1 MKLKKLTALMLAGL
15 MTVGLA
21 ACGSDA
27 NTPASGSQT
36 SGNTNTESNG
46 GNTES
51 GESGE
56 LSGELTVWT
65 LADDLIKFGAYF
77 EEKNPGV
84 TVNVIKI
91 DPGDYQTKLETALL
105 GGDSSIDVIV
115 GEPKHLK
122 SFYAEELFANLD
134 EFGAK
139 DYDGKIVDY
148 VWEMGQDDEGI
159 QRAIS
164 YQITPMGIFYRRD
177 IAEKVFGFSDPESVG
192 ELFKDYE
199 TIVQT
204 GATLRDAGYKIFG
217 STGDVEHFK
226 GDSTWVID
234 GKLNVDPAR
243 LAYMDLATQLYQ
255 ENMTA
260 FSNMWTTPWYAS
272 MKGPITMLTAET
284 QWEVEWDP
292 SQEALDRL
300 AEATEGQET
309 TEVFAFGLPSWGVLT
324 LRDNCG
330 DNSGKFG
337 VCAGPAPGY
346 DGGTYIGISDQSK
359 NKDLAWEFIKFCT
372 LNEETADWWIEDSEG
387 DCVSLVSA
395 LEKHAEDENE
405 VYGGQQLYKF
415 FLEQAK
421 GINLTAV
428 TEYDTGIA
436 DAWGTAI
443 SAVQQGQM
451 TKEEAIDAFYDQVAN
466 TYPDLIIER

>member
-1 MKLKKLTALMLAGL
+1 MKLKKWMALMLAGL

-21 ACGSDA
+21 ACGSDT

-36 SGNTNTESNG
+36 SG
-46 GNTES
+46 GNQTS
-51 GESGE
+51 GTGADSGE
-56 LSGELTVWT
+56 LSGKLTVWT
-65 LADDLIKFGAYF
+65 LADDLKDFADYF
-77 EEKNPGV
+77 MEKNPGV
-84 TVNVIKI
+84 EVEVVKI
-91 DPGDYQTKLETALL
+91 EPGDYQTKVETALL
-105 GGDSSIDVIV
+105 GGDDSIDIIV

-134 EFGAK
+134 ELGAK
-139 DYDGKIVDY
+139 DYDGQIVDY
-148 VWEMGQDDEGI
+148 VWEVGQDDDGI

-177 IAEKVFGFSDPESVG
+177 IADEVFGFSDPESVG

-199 TIVQT
+199 TIIAT

-217 STGDVEHFK
+217 STGDLEHFK

-243 LAYMDLATQLYQ
+243 EAYMDLATQLYQ

-284 QWEVEWDP
+284 QWDVEWDP

-300 AEATEGQET
+300 SEATEGMET

-330 DNSGKFG
+330 DNAGKFG
-337 VCAGPAPGY
+337 VCSGPAAGY
-346 DGGTYIGISDQSK
+346 DGGTYIGISAQSK
-359 NKDLAWEFIKFCT
+359 NKELAWEFIRFCT
-372 LNEETADWWIEDSEG
+372 LNEETADWWIEESEG
-387 DCVSLVSA
+387 DCVSLISA
-395 LEKHAEDENE
+395 LEKHAEDTND

-415 FLEQAK
+415 FLEQAE
-421 GINLTAV
+421 GINLAMV
-428 TEYDTGIA
+428 TEYDTGISA
-436 DAWGTAI
+436 AWDTAI
-443 SAVQQGQM
+443 TAVQQNKM
-451 TKEEAIDAFYDQVAN
+451 TKEEAIDAFYEEVAN

>member
-1 MKLKKLTALMLAGL
+1 MKLKKMTALLLAGL

-27 NTPASGSQT
+27 ETPASGSQT
-36 SGNTNTESNG
+36 SG
-46 GNTES
+46 GNQTS
-51 GESGE
+51 GTAQTDGGE
-56 LSGELTVWT
+56 LSGNLTVWT
-65 LADDLIKFGAYF
+65 LADDLKDFADYF
-77 EEKNPGV
+77 MEKNPGV
-84 TVNVIKI
+84 TVDVVKI
-91 DPGDYQTKLETALL
+91 EPGDYQTKVETALL
-105 GGDSSIDVIV
+105 GGDDSIDIIV

-134 EFGAK
+134 DLGAK
-139 DYDGKIVDY
+139 DYDGKVVDY
-148 VWEMGQDDEGI
+148 VWELGQDDEGI

-199 TIVQT
+199 TIIQT

-243 LAYMDLATQLYQ
+243 EAYMDLAVQLYQ

-337 VCAGPAPGY
+337 VCSGPAPGY
-346 DGGTYIGISDQSK
+346 DGGTYIGISAQSK

-372 LNEETADWWIEDSEG
+372 LNEDTADWWIEKSQG
-387 DCVSLVSA
+387 DCVSLISA
-395 LEKHAEDENE
+395 LEKHAEDTND
-405 VYGGQQLYKF
+405 VYGGQQLYQF

-421 GINLTAV
+421 GINLAMV

-443 SAVQQGQM
+443 SAVQQGKM

-466 TYPDLIIER
+466 TYPDLVIER